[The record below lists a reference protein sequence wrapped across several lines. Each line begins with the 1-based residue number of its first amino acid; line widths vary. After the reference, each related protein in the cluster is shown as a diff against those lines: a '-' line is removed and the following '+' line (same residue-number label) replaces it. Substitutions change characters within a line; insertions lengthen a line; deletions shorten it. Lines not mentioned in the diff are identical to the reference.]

1 MDKVISSNH
10 QYPLIDQSQMETLE
24 LEARNLG
31 FLRVLF
37 PLARTYEG
45 KWYADIYIYI
55 NSEKRFRRIVIEP
68 DKKITTSE
76 MSELWGSEYFYTG
89 SSERENEHFYNGI
102 FQFAPEL
109 NLKKY
114 DNVRDALCHIYYA
127 SHSNAG

>member
-1 MDKVISSNH
+1 MKQEILDSFVCCSHWPEPMKESGM
-10 QYPLIDQSQMETLE
+10 Q
-24 LEARNLG
+24 
-31 FLRVLF
+31 
-37 PLARTYEG
+37 
-45 KWYADIYIYI
+45 IYIFI
-55 NSEKRFRRIVIEP
+55 SILKKGSERIVIEP
-68 DKKITTSE
+68 DKKITASE